1 MELPIRA
8 LFLPYAVCI
17 LSLLFLLV
25 LKAVQFDFTRL
36 PQQPS
41 DIAFLLIF
49 LELPHIVASHLM
61 LIDREY
67 GEFYWPKLAG
77 RYAIAAVSLTG
88 IWYFLG
94 AASFF
99 AAYFI
104 WTVYHVLKQ
113 QIGIGRI
120 MNRQPNQLYE
130 LWGYILIAGSLI
142 LAAVIGYYRVGL
154 GGYEGWLKLVS
165 YVFACVILGLGFM
178 ASRQLKQQLGKW
190 YVFANTT
197 MYLSVLACFLLG
209 APFFVIFIPRII
221 HDATAYMLY
230 INHDINR
237 NARVRK
243 NIIYRTAWFVP
254 VWAATLLFSI
264 MFGGLITFGIVPFA
278 FQLSVTVTL
287 SHYVLE
293 SVVWRGTSI
302 HRKSLRLSFT

>member
-1 MELPIRA
+1 MPISN
-8 LFLPYAVCI
+8 LFYPYLVCVF
-17 LSLLFLLV
+17 SLV
-25 LKAVQFDFTRL
+25 LLGLLKLVGYDFTRL
-36 PQQPS
+36 PQQPG
-41 DIAFLLIF
+41 DIVILMVF
-49 LELPHIVASHLM
+49 LELPHIVASHIM
-61 LIDREY
+61 LADREY
-67 GEFYWPKLAG
+67 ANFYWPLLLK
-77 RYAIAAVSLTG
+77 RYVITGAALTL
-88 IWYFLG
+88 IWFTLG
-94 AASFF
+94 ATGFF

-130 LWGYILIAGSLI
+130 IWGYILIAGSLI

-154 GGYEGWLKLVS
+154 GGYEGWLRLAS

-178 ASRQLKQQLGKW
+178 VSRQLKQQLGKW

-243 NIIYRTAWFVP
+243 NIIYHTAWFVP

-264 MFGGLITFGIVPFA
+264 MFGGLITFGIVPLA
-278 FQLSVTVTL
+278 FQLSVTLTL

-302 HRKSLRLSFT
+302 HRKSLRLSFS